1 MASGSSSIVSLK
13 LRRSLPVH
21 ARFPGCFHHDH
32 GDQWK
37 RGMINDRG
45 FKFHRGFGVFAL
57 KGKPVQ
63 NVGSKKTMGRRAHWP
78 HRLSSE
84 PGSPGPGTET
94 NCQGSIFIRY
104 MPYNLRR
111 KDGKDT

>member
-45 FKFHRGFGVFAL
+45 FKFHRGFGVFA
-57 KGKPVQ
+57 Q
-63 NVGSKKTMGRRAHWP
+63 REAGSKRGLEKNDGPTGSLAAQAFVGTR
-78 HRLSSE
+78 E
-84 PGSPGPGTET
+84 PGTRDRNELPGKHIHTIHALQLAT
-94 NCQGSIFIRY
+94 
-104 MPYNLRR
+104 
-111 KDGKDT
+111 